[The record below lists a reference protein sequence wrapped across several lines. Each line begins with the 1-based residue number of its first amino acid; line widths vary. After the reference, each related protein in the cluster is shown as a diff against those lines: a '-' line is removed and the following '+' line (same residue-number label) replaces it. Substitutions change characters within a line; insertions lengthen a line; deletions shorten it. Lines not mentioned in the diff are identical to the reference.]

1 MQTDPEELWVERT
14 ENSLAIEATTNREPF
29 DVYID
34 EVRFIPDAATV
45 VKVHGRTFFFSL
57 LFNRP
62 SHFFQLFI
70 KSNTEANI
78 YHPSTPL

>member
-14 ENSLAIEATTNREPF
+14 ENSCGIEATTNREPF

-45 VKVHGRTFFFSL
+45 VKVRWKTLFFPL
-57 LFNRP
+57 VFNRP
-62 SHFFQLFI
+62 FHCFFKFL
-70 KSNTEANI
+70 
-78 YHPSTPL
+78 

>member
-14 ENSLAIEATTNREPF
+14 ENSLGIEATTNREPF

-45 VKVHGRTFFFSL
+45 IKVRRKTLFL
-57 LFNRP
+57 LSFNRP
-62 SHFFQLFI
+62 SQFFSTFYKEQY
-70 KSNTEANI
+70 ANI
-78 YHPSTPL
+78 HHPSTPL

>member
-14 ENSLAIEATTNREPF
+14 ENSLVIEATTNREPF

-45 VKVHGRTFFFSL
+45 VKVRRKTLFFSL

-62 SHFFQLFI
+62 FHFFF
-70 KSNTEANI
+70 
-78 YHPSTPL
+78 STFYKEQ

>member
-34 EVRFIPDAATV
+34 EVRFIPDTATV
-45 VKVHGRTFFFSL
+45 VKVHRRTFFL
-57 LFNRP
+57 LF
-62 SHFFQLFI
+62 FF
-70 KSNTEANI
+70 
-78 YHPSTPL
+78 

>member
-1 MQTDPEELWVERT
+1 MQTDPEELWVEKT

-45 VKVHGRTFFFSL
+45 VKVHTKTFFFSL

-62 SHFFQLFI
+62 FHRFSSFYKEQ
-70 KSNTEANI
+70 
-78 YHPSTPL
+78 

>member
-14 ENSLAIEATTNREPF
+14 ENSLGIEATTNREPF

-45 VKVHGRTFFFSL
+45 VKVHRRTFFFHCCSIG
-57 LFNRP
+57 P
-62 SHFFQLFI
+62 PTFFQLFI
-70 KSNTEANI
+70 KRNKRTSI
-78 YHPSTPL
+78 IH